1 MILEVK
7 LQTKQATF
15 QDRSD
20 SIVAFKA
27 QLFVVVAWDGA
38 ICRMLI
44 SQRAM
49 NSGWWTTKDSSN
61 KMQVSIFLYQAK
73 IQIVLYGS
81 K

>member
-27 QLFVVVAWDGA
+27 QLFVVVA
-38 ICRMLI
+38 
-44 SQRAM
+44 
-49 NSGWWTTKDSSN
+49 
-61 KMQVSIFLYQAK
+61 
-73 IQIVLYGS
+73 
-81 K
+81 